1 MFRPEAGAAP
11 ANPSGAYLMYPNAR
25 SGSRVS
31 GSQYC
36 LPTGGACRDRHL
48 QFSARGAVVGRHPA
62 LRGQVCAF
70 VRQRGSEEHR
80 LVVLPVKG
88 TFRRSIREAQD
99 EWNIAHL
106 EIEEQNERPLIPRL
120 EHMLVEIGA
129 VPPDEAR
136 RRAVEVR

>member
-1 MFRPEAGAAP
+1 
-11 ANPSGAYLMYPNAR
+11 
-25 SGSRVS
+25 
-31 GSQYC
+31 
-36 LPTGGACRDRHL
+36 
-48 QFSARGAVVGRHPA
+48 
-62 LRGQVCAF
+62 
-70 VRQRGSEEHR
+70 
-80 LVVLPVKG
+80 VKG